1 MATHELVKEVEGGLM
16 AEQRVPALASTD
28 NTNSFSN
35 APTLTE
41 NHHLEK
47 TATHSSHAQTDIAGE
62 KGEKDV
68 DAATPEDDS
77 GLLSGARLYMVFLSL
92 MLAVLA
98 SIPYLPPHSV
108 LIVRCSRWTS
118 PSSQQPSPFWSP
130 TSTLSPK
137 FLGSSLGMCHHLS

>member
-1 MATHELVKEVEGGLM
+1 MAAHELVKEVEGGLM

-47 TATHSSHAQTDIAGE
+47 TATHSSHAKTDIAGE

-68 DAATPEDDS
+68 AAANPEDDS

-92 MLAVLA
+92 MLAVLV
-98 SIPYLPPHSV
+98 SLPYLPPQPV
-108 LIVRCSRWTS
+108 LIVRCSRWTN
-118 PSSQQPSPFWSP
+118 PSLQQPSPSWSP
-130 TSTLSPK
+130 TSTLLLKSH
-137 FLGSSLGMCHHLS
+137 GSSLGMYYHLS

>member
-1 MATHELVKEVEGGLM
+1 MATQELVKEVEGGLM

-47 TATHSSHAQTDIAGE
+47 TATHSSHAKTDIAGE

-98 SIPYLPPHSV
+98 SLTGLLLRISADNQMFALDQSIVATAIPV
-108 LIVRCSRWTS
+108 LVSDFNAFAQVPWVIT
-118 PSSQQPSPFWSP
+118 
-130 TSTLSPK
+130 
-137 FLGSSLGMCHHLS
+137 G

>member
-1 MATHELVKEVEGGLM
+1 MAAHELVKEVEGGLM
-16 AEQRVPALASTD
+16 TEQRAPALASTD

-41 NHHLEK
+41 HHHLEK

-98 SIPYLPPHSV
+98 SFTCLHLQPV
-108 LIVRCSRWTS
+108 LTIRCSRWTS
-118 PSSQQPSPFWSP
+118 PSSPQPSPSWSP

-137 FLGSSLGMCHHLS
+137 FLGSSLGMCYHLS